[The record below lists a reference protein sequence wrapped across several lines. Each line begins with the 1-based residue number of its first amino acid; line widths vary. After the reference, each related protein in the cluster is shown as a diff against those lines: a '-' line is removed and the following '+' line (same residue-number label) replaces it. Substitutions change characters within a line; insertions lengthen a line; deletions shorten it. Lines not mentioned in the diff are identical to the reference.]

1 MKAIPKPCCTMLEM
15 ERYLKDEPKL
25 TRSTLTGPDLAF
37 ENSWDSV
44 LSNGSQVF
52 KSPHKMLN
60 GLGNPSLSSICLT
73 TSDAESNK
81 SSDGEDEKSII
92 SYGSSSLSSS
102 PTPSS
107 NNHTRHLTNDL
118 SSIPSIVANTGA
130 TVNTRFASTN
140 IRVIGATQLQPGQ
153 LQAHQLDNLLAN
165 LPRSKTISTI
175 PMTSTFNGKQ
185 ATAQFS
191 LPNLSSLT
199 PPTSPER
206 RIRTQTLPSIDQL
219 NQSISNHGNVPV
231 PTSQQSNLIS
241 LAGLHANVLVPLSGS
256 VNMAPGA
263 SSHQTIS
270 LQLAP
275 SSTEPGASVVL
286 QSSNNN
292 NNNNNNNNS
301 NNNVTFSQ
309 AQIGPNSQPVT
320 MTVATKSTPI
330 NSPSSTGANC
340 AITTSSPMKST
351 NSPSRARSMKS
362 KVPNSPQ
369 SMPSSA
375 TCQVQPTPSLP
386 IQQQQQQA
394 QLQQA
399 TNTNSPTSRVS
410 AISTATSST
419 SVSADGKRRIH
430 KCLFNGCKKSD
441 TYAHTDIYFQ
451 FPFLSHIIVNNH
463 NG

>member
-1 MKAIPKPCCTMLEM
+1 MNQIIMNGNDPT
-15 ERYLKDEPKL
+15 
-25 TRSTLTGPDLAF
+25 STS
-37 ENSWDSV
+37 E
-44 LSNGSQVF
+44 
-52 KSPHKMLN
+52 
-60 GLGNPSLSSICLT
+60 
-73 TSDAESNK
+73 
-81 SSDGEDEKSII
+81 II
-92 SYGSSSLSSS
+92 S
-102 PTPSS
+102 
-107 NNHTRHLTNDL
+107 TN
-118 SSIPSIVANTGA
+118 IITKVANTGA

-275 SSTEPGASVVL
+275 SSTEPGSSVVL
-286 QSSNNN
+286 QSS
-292 NNNNNNNNS
+292 NNNNNS

-369 SMPSSA
+369 SMPPSA

-386 IQQQQQQA
+386 IQQQQQQQA

-430 KCLFNGCKKSD
+430 KCLFNGCKKVYTKSSHLKAHQRTHTGEKPYQCSWQGCEWRFARSD
-441 TYAHTDIYFQ
+441 ELTRHFRKHTGSK
-451 FPFLSHIIVNNH
+451 PFKCKHCERCFSRSDHLALHMKRHQVAPTQASPASSPISVAS
-463 NG
+463 

>member
-1 MKAIPKPCCTMLEM
+1 MNGNDPT
-15 ERYLKDEPKL
+15 
-25 TRSTLTGPDLAF
+25 STS
-37 ENSWDSV
+37 E
-44 LSNGSQVF
+44 
-52 KSPHKMLN
+52 
-60 GLGNPSLSSICLT
+60 
-73 TSDAESNK
+73 
-81 SSDGEDEKSII
+81 II
-92 SYGSSSLSSS
+92 S
-102 PTPSS
+102 
-107 NNHTRHLTNDL
+107 TN
-118 SSIPSIVANTGA
+118 IITKVANTGA

-275 SSTEPGASVVL
+275 SSTEPGSSVVL
-286 QSSNNN
+286 QSSNN

-386 IQQQQQQA
+386 IQQQQQQQA

-430 KCLFNGCKKSD
+430 KCLFNGCKKVYTKSSHLKAHQRTHTGKLIVD
-441 TYAHTDIYFQ
+441 TSNTSVDYLTD
-451 FPFLSHIIVNNH
+451 
-463 NG
+463 